1 MLDRLI
7 TSEGTM
13 SYHYSFDLM
22 NRIIYVKIC
31 GVINETNAAE
41 LGAFLRTKALDMN
54 FKLFFD
60 LSESENKI
68 SMGSAYFW
76 FGNQYSKIDPKVRYI
91 PCAYYINIAEN
102 VFYSFLQTVCMN
114 QGIKIRVFSVEQ
126 DALSWLKS
134 QYI

>member
-7 TSEGTM
+7 TNEGSM
-13 SYHYSFDLM
+13 NYHYSFDLM
-22 NRIIYVKIC
+22 NKIIYIKIS
-31 GVINETNAAE
+31 GIINETNAAE
-41 LGAFLRTKALDMN
+41 LGAFVRTKALDMN

-60 LSESENKI
+60 LIDSQNKI
-68 SMGSAYFW
+68 SMGNAYFW

-91 PCAYYINIAEN
+91 PCAYIINNTEN

-114 QGIKIRVFSVEQ
+114 QGIKIRIFSEEE

-134 QYI
+134 QSY